1 MSVIAIFALF
11 VVVGDALAIGISSI
25 VERFSDTASLFV
37 FLALFIPG
45 VLALLDL
52 RGARD
57 GTLHRPSN
65 LSQNPPQSGVPSG
78 KISLMRVAR

>member
-37 FLALFIPG
+37 FLGLFIL
-45 VLALLDL
+45 VFWISWVCAV
-52 RGARD
+52 RVTERFIARQ
-57 GTLHRPSN
+57 T
-65 LSQNPPQSGVPSG
+65 
-78 KISLMRVAR
+78 